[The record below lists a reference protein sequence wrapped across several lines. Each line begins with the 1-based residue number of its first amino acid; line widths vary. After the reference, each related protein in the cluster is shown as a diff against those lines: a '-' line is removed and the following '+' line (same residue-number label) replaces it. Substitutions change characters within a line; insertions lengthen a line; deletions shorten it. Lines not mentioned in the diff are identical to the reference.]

1 MLWHRPCLAQQH
13 RFGTTMKSMR
23 TKLAIAG
30 ILLCGAFGYLALAGM
45 KQGWVYF
52 VDVDH
57 YLADGQFKTQRVRL
71 HGKVA
76 EDGFSATAG
85 SLTANFNLSGASH
98 TLPIVYRGTIPD
110 MFGPGKDVVVEGS
123 RDGSGVFRADVLMTK
138 CASKYEAG
146 SPHKNGSP
154 QEQAAAKAGA

>member
-1 MLWHRPCLAQQH
+1 
-13 RFGTTMKSMR
+13 MKSMR

-30 ILLCGAFGYLALAGM
+30 VILIGAFGYLALAGM
-45 KQGWVYF
+45 QKGWVYF

-57 YLADGQFKTQRVRL
+57 YVADATQYKAQRVRL

-76 EDGFSATAG
+76 TDGFASTAG

-98 TLPIVYRGTIPD
+98 VLPIVYRGTIPD

-123 RDGSGVFRADVLMTK
+123 RDAAGVFHADVLMTK

-154 QEQAAAKAGA
+154 QEQATAKAGV